1 MGEPAVIGGKITL
14 RAWLKGGE
22 AGLPAFFSIDD
33 PARLSR
39 LAERLGWPVAVAAI
53 DDPAEAV
60 EAFDRALPVLSSPLP
75 GSTPPG
81 RPDPAN
87 PPAVLRATE
96 EAVEFCREGREIGR
110 AAVRER
116 VCRSV

>member
-60 EAFDRALPVLSSPLP
+60 EAFDRALPVLSRPLP
-75 GSTPPG
+75 GSTTPG
-81 RPDPAN
+81 RPDTAN
-87 PPAVLRATE
+87 TPAVLRAIE
-96 EAVEFCREGREIGR
+96 EAVEFVREGRAG
-110 AAVRER
+110 AVVTKDRK
-116 VCRSV
+116 SVV